1 MREKDYLK
9 ATNRAKVSMALV
21 ILNDVLPGDD
31 YGLTPT
37 QLSQIKVR
45 LRDLEV
51 QLFSSYD
58 IKEDE

>member
-1 MREKDYLK
+1 MTESEYLR

-21 ILNDVLPGDD
+21 ILNDVLPGDG
-31 YGLTPT
+31 YGITPT
-37 QLSQIKVR
+37 QLSEIKVR